1 MSASF
6 KAAADVQKL
15 ANTFAV
21 LQELADALKQLA
33 SLEQMDNEFQLKV
46 DKHEKAVAADK
57 DEIAKQRE
65 AVAEIQATAKAQA
78 ESLLMQAE
86 AERDLILAQAKAQAA
101 QVLEE
106 AQQTLD
112 DATETKEE
120 AYKKLTEA
128 KEEAIQINKE
138 VSALEQ
144 RANAAKD
151 FLDRLTKS

>member
-21 LQELADALKQLA
+21 LQELADALKKLA

-57 DEIAKQRE
+57 DEIAKQRA

-128 KEEAIQINKE
+128 KEEAVQINKE